1 MFIPSSLD
9 GCLDYFYFLAAKG
22 LERGVELLCRSVSLC
37 LTVEELPGRVPS
49 LYRFAF
55 PPAVYEG
62 VRHLR
67 ILAPH
72 YCPLIAATP
81 VSVMWY
87 LIVVLMC
94 VSLMTNNVEHFFMNV
109 LASCA
114 CSLKN
119 YLSKPFAHF
128 KNWTVFLL
136 LSFKSSVYILGTNS
150 LPEI

>member
-9 GCLDYFYFLAAKG
+9 GYLDYFYFLAAKG
-22 LERGVELLCRSVSLC
+22 LEQGVELLCRSVSLC

-62 VRHLR
+62 VRRLR

-81 VSVMWY
+81 VSVAWY

-136 LSFKSSVYILGTNS
+136 LSFKSSVYILGTSS